1 MMVNYYYCLKSI
13 LKFKL
18 NCSKVSLYFFLIIQL
33 SFNSCTNFQNPP
45 KNWSNDNLERLSIR
59 EKIAQMMIYS
69 MNMKFEK
76 VSEKKWNNIFDLIKS
91 DGIGGVHLWYGE
103 ASSSITIMNQ
113 MQKESKIPIL
123 FDADLE
129 TGLKQ
134 RFSSGTEFP
143 PAMAIGATGKPE
155 NAFEIGRIIA
165 EEARSVGLHWN
176 FSPVVDI
183 NNNALNPI
191 INIRSFGEKPE
202 LVSKFGIQLMK
213 GLQKGGMLAT
223 AKHFRGHGDTETD
236 SHSSLAMIPSDS
248 IRLWET
254 ELRPFKSMID
264 HSVDAIMVA
273 HIHAPDYQNDSERP
287 ASMSSFWIKD
297 ILKSRMN
304 FKGTVV
310 TDAMEMGG
318 IVKNYSDDFALI
330 ETIKAGANV
339 IIQNHNLKRSI
350 DVVEQAVIN
359 GEIPI
364 EVIDKSALKMLKMKQ
379 KIGLDRNRYVNL
391 NIMQKTLGKNSHKK
405 IAQKVASEAITC
417 VKNKGKLIPFNINE
431 NDSLY
436 AIDLYDSK
444 NNHTISNV
452 TKGLKKNG
460 FKIKSYQFDD
470 SDTKKYMRL
479 ILSGIPRNARILIN
493 AFVTPKA
500 SKNQIFFSELQSEF
514 IEEIIK
520 KSNRVTMV
528 SLGSPYLIQQFED
541 IPAYVCAYKDSDLMQ
556 NALSEALSGKRD
568 IAGVLPISIPTI
580 ASFGDGIIIKK
591 IKQNRIDSKS
601 YRPGKKII
609 EIRPEEIKSNVNPI
623 LNLLNQ
629 SVKEKAWPG
638 CVLLG
643 AQDGKIF
650 IHEASGYHTYDKKRS
665 MRVSDIFDLA
675 SITKVIATTSGIM
688 KLYDE
693 GLLRLKSPVVDYI
706 PKFKG
711 TKKEYRDIK
720 SKITVQDLLTHTSGL
735 PAFRAYHSIGESLEI
750 KIDSIYNT
758 TPVASPGDTMIYS
771 DIGAIILGKI
781 VETISGFSLDH
792 YVDSL
797 IFSPLG
803 MKTTTYNPK
812 PEKLHRIVPTE
823 IDDSGLLIKGVVHD
837 ENARS
842 LDGVAG
848 HAGLFS
854 TAKDLSIFS
863 QMMLNQGIYGWTR
876 IFKSETVKLFT
887 QKSPN
892 QSNLSRALG
901 WDTPSGYSSGGVYLS
916 NSSFGHTGFTG
927 TSFWIDPENNMI
939 IILLSNAVH
948 PNRKHKNPNYYDW
961 RQLIHSSV
969 YESIGVNEKK
979 NNLKWRKSW

>member
-1 MMVNYYYCLKSI
+1 MTILLRCGLISYLFLLGCASGPKIQTTTGVSKSWADKT
-13 LKFKL
+13 LSNL
-18 NCSKVSLYFFLIIQL
+18 SL
-33 SFNSCTNFQNPP
+33 
-45 KNWSNDNLERLSIR
+45 R

-69 MNMKFEK
+69 MSMQFGK
-76 VSEKKWNNIFDLIKS
+76 VSEAKWEEIFNLIKS

-103 ASSSITIMNQ
+103 ASSSVTIMNQ
-113 MQKESKIPIL
+113 MQKESKTPIL

-129 TGLKQ
+129 TGLKK
-134 RFSSGTEFP
+134 RFPSGTEFP

-155 NAFEIGRIIA
+155 NAFKIGSIIA

-176 FSPVVDI
+176 FSPVVDV

-191 INIRSFGEKPE
+191 INVRSFGEKPE
-202 LVSKFGIQLMK
+202 FVSKYGIQLMK
-213 GLQKGGMLAT
+213 GIQKGGMLAT
-223 AKHFRGHGDTETD
+223 AKHFPGHGDTETD
-236 SHSSLAMIPSDS
+236 SHSFLAMIPSDS
-248 IRLWET
+248 LRLWET
-254 ELRPFKSMID
+254 ELRPFKAMID
-264 HSVDAIMVA
+264 QNVDAVMVA
-273 HIHAPDYQNDSERP
+273 HIHAPDYQNDSDRP
-287 ASMSSFWIKD
+287 ASMSKFWIND
-297 ILKSRMN
+297 ILKSRLN

-359 GEIPI
+359 GEIPM
-364 EVIDKSALKMLKMKQ
+364 EVIDKSTLKMLKMKQ
-379 KIGLDRNRYVNL
+379 KIGLDRNRYVDL

-405 IAQKVASEAITC
+405 IAQKIASEAITC
-417 VKNKGKLIPFNINE
+417 VKNKGKLIPFNIDE
-431 NDSLY
+431 KDSLY

-444 NNHTISNV
+444 NNHSISNV

-460 FKIKSYQFDD
+460 FKIKSFQFDD

-479 ILSGIPRNARILIN
+479 ILSGIPKNARILIN
-493 AFVTPKA
+493 AFVTSKA

-514 IEEIIK
+514 IGEIIK
-520 KSNRVTMV
+520 KSNRVTMA

-556 NALSEALSGKRD
+556 QALSEALSGKKN
-568 IAGVLPISIPTI
+568 ISGALPISIPTI
-580 ASFGDGIIIKK
+580 ASFGQGITIKK
-591 IKQNRIDSKS
+591 VKQNKKESKS

-693 GLLRLKSPVVDYI
+693 GLLKLKSPVVDYI

-711 TKKEYRDIK
+711 TKKEYRAIK
-720 SKITVQDLLTHTSGL
+720 SKITVQDLLSHTSGL
-735 PAFRAYHSIGESLEI
+735 PAFRAYHLIDESLEI

-758 TPVASPGDTMIYS
+758 APVASPGDTIIYS

-781 VETISGFSLDH
+781 VETISGSPLDQ

-803 MKTTTYNPK
+803 MNTTTYNPSSRK
-812 PEKLHRIVPTE
+812 YHRIVPTE
-823 IDDSGLLIKGVVHD
+823 IDDSGLLIKGFVHD

-854 TAKDLSIFS
+854 TAKDLSLFS
-863 QMMLNQGIYGWTR
+863 QMMLNEGIYDWTR

-927 TSFWIDPENNMI
+927 TSLWIDPENNMI

-961 RQLIHSSV
+961 RQRIHSSV
-969 YESIGVNEKK
+969 YESIGINEKK
-979 NNLKWRKSW
+979 NNLEWRKSW

>member
-1 MMVNYYYCLKSI
+1 MVNYFFCVKSTLKSKI
-13 LKFKL
+13 Y
-18 NCSKVSLYFFLIIQL
+18 CSKLSLYFFLIMQL
-33 SFNSCTNFQNPP
+33 SFYSCTNFQNRP
-45 KNWSNDNLERLSIR
+45 KNWSNYNLERLSIR

-76 VSEKKWNNIFDLIKS
+76 VSEQKWNNVFKLIKS

-155 NAFEIGRIIA
+155 NAFEIGNIISI
-165 EEARSVGLHWN
+165 EARSVGLHWN
-176 FSPVVDI
+176 FSPVVDV

-202 LVSKFGIQLMK
+202 LVSKYGIQLMK
-213 GLQKGGMLAT
+213 GLQEGGMLAT
-223 AKHFRGHGDTETD
+223 AKHFPGHGDTETD
-236 SHSSLAMIPSDS
+236 SHSSLAIIPSDS

-254 ELRPFKSMID
+254 ELKPFKLMID

-273 HIHAPDYQNDSERP
+273 HIHAPDYQDDSDRP

-350 DVVEQAVIN
+350 DVVEQAVIS

-364 EVIDKSALKMLKMKQ
+364 EVINKSALKMLKMKQ
-379 KIGLDRNRYVNL
+379 KIGLDRNRYVDL
-391 NIMQKTLGKNSHKK
+391 NTMQKTLGKNSHKK
-405 IAQKVASEAITC
+405 IAQKIASEAITC
-417 VKNKGKLIPFNINE
+417 VKNKGNLIPFDLDE
-431 NDSLY
+431 KDSLY
-436 AIDLYDSK
+436 VIDLYDSK
-444 NNHTISNV
+444 NNHSISNV

-460 FKIKSYQFDD
+460 LKIRPFQYDD
-470 SDTKKYMRL
+470 SDSKKYMRL
-479 ILSGIPRNARILIN
+479 ILSEIPKNARILIN

-500 SKNQIFFSELQSEF
+500 LQNQIFFSELQSEF
-514 IEEIIK
+514 IGEIIK
-520 KSNRVTMV
+520 KSNRVTMA

-556 NALSEALSGKRD
+556 HALSEALTGRNEISGT
-568 IAGVLPISIPTI
+568 LPISIPTI
-580 ASFGDGIIIKK
+580 ADFGQGIIIKK
-591 IKQNRIDSKS
+591 IKQNRIKSKS
-601 YRPGKKII
+601 YRSGKKII
-609 EIRPEEIKSNVNPI
+609 EIRAEEIKSNVDPI

-629 SVKEKAWPG
+629 SVEEKAWPG

-643 AQDGKIF
+643 AKDGKIF
-650 IHEASGYHTYDKKRS
+650 IHEASGYHTYAKERS
-665 MRVSDIFDLA
+665 MRVSDIFDIA
-675 SITKVIATTSGIM
+675 SITKVVATTSGIM
-688 KLYDE
+688 KLYDNK
-693 GLLRLKSPVVDYI
+693 RLNLTSPVIDYI
-706 PKFKG
+706 PEFKG
-711 TKKEYRDIK
+711 KKKKYKNLK
-720 SKITVQDLLTHTSGL
+720 SKITIQDLLTHTSGL
-735 PAFRAYHSIGESLEI
+735 PPFKAFHLINETMET
-750 KIDSIYNT
+750 KFDSIYNT
-758 TPVASPGDTMIYS
+758 SLVATPGDTIIYS
-771 DIGAIILGKI
+771 DIGFMILDKII
-781 VETISGFSLDH
+781 ETISGNSLNE

-803 MKTTTYNPK
+803 MNTTTYNPTYK
-812 PEKLHRIVPTE
+812 KYHRIVPTE
-823 IDDSGLLIKGVVHD
+823 IDDSGLLLKGVVHD

-842 LDGVAG
+842 LNGVAG

-854 TAKDLSIFS
+854 TAKDLSLFS
-863 QMMLNQGIYGWTR
+863 QMMLNGGIHGWTR
-876 IFKSETVKLFT
+876 IFKTGTVDLFT
-887 QKSPN
+887 QKPN
-892 QSNLSRALG
+892 QSKISRAMG

-916 NSSFGHTGFTG
+916 DSSFGHTGFTG
-927 TSFWIDPENNMI
+927 TSLWIDPENSMI
-939 IILLSNAVH
+939 VILLSNAVH
-948 PNRKHKNPNYYDW
+948 PNRKYKNPNYYDW
-961 RQLIHSSV
+961 RQRIHSSV
-969 YESIGVNEKK
+969 YESLGITEKK
-979 NNLKWRKSW
+979 SNLEWRKSW